1 MARKRSK
8 TSWLR
13 KLSLFIFTPLV
24 VWLLAFFV
32 WFYWK
37 DITGRFTKGRERTQ
51 STPKATR
58 QVEPP
63 RQKPSEK
70 IFDEDR
76 EKLEEILKNKGR

>member
-1 MARKRSK
+1 MAKKRSQA
-8 TSWLR
+8 SWLR
-13 KLSLFIFTPLV
+13 KLFLFIFTPLI
-24 VWLLAFFV
+24 VWLLAFFL

-37 DITGRFTKGRERTQ
+37 DITRSFTAGGGRTQ

-76 EKLEEILKNKGR
+76 EKLDEILKNKGR